1 MNIGLLISE
10 IEDKEVKKIIIGA
23 NQAAKD
29 KGVSLVVIPG
39 KYLISDAGDINAGF
53 EYQYSALFDYAVTS
67 DFDALIIDIERIGS
81 KTTILKKEAFLK
93 KFEGIPVLTLTETDG
108 YKSVNPVKNQF
119 EQLGYEAVRM
129 LYFMPRIR
137 SFLRLSLLRIL
148 LLLMVLKQIH

>member
-108 YKSVNPVKNQF
+108 YKSVNPVNTVKNQF
-119 EQLGYEAVRM
+119 EQLGYEA
-129 LYFMPRIR
+129 IR
-137 SFLRLSLLRIL
+137 RGSLCASGCGRRPPCGIR
-148 LLLMVLKQIH
+148 